1 MYDREPAA
9 RDDDGGGEANQPAAN
24 DDSVSREVLYFAK
37 ASRFSRPLGMMKD
50 PP

>member
-1 MYDREPAA
+1 MYDREPSA

-24 DDSVSREVLYFAK
+24 DDGVSREVFYFAK
-37 ASRFSRPLGMMKD
+37 ASRFSCPLGMMKD